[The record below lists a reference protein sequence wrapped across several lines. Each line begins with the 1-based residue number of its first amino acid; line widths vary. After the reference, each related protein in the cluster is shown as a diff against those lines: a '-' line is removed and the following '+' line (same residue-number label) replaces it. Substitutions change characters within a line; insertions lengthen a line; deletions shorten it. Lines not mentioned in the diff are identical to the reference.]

1 MKFAATLAGI
11 TPKDKTE
18 GLRIEIKLDM
28 QFDSGLFAQLG
39 ECFGDRVTVGINDP
53 QLQLELEEEQEPAA
67 ARS

>member
-39 ECFGDRVTVGINDP
+39 ECFGDRVAVGINDP
-53 QLQLELEEEQEPAA
+53 QLKLKLEEEEPQAA
-67 ARS
+67 AR

>member
-53 QLQLELEEEQEPAA
+53 
-67 ARS
+67 